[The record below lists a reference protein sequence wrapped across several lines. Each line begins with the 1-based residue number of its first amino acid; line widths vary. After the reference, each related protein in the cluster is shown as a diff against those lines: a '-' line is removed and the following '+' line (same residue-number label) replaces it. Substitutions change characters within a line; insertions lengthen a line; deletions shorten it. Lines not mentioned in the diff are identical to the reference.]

1 VALANQDKLEEA
13 VACYRRALE
22 SKSNCEQA
30 FCELCATL
38 LRQKKPEEAE
48 TAARRFLELEPD
60 SAIAHG
66 NLAAVFADQDRF
78 DDAEAC
84 FQRALEIEPKSVQT
98 YRNLATLL
106 VRQNKLEA
114 AVDRRVQ
121 ALAIDPMDSETHF
134 GQALGLLQLGRF
146 EPGWREY
153 EWRFRRQGKGE
164 GNLPQPRW
172 DGSPLAGRTIL
183 LRAEQG
189 LGDTLQFVRYAE
201 FVKAKGAKVIVECP
215 RQLAR
220 LVAGCAGVDEV
231 VVEREPR
238 PPFDVHIP
246 LLSLPNIFNT
256 SLDSI
261 PNRVPYLTQRR
272 RQCGDGPPSSAP
284 CAA

>member
-1 VALANQDKLEEA
+1 
-13 VACYRRALE
+13 
-22 SKSNCEQA
+22 
-30 FCELCATL
+30 
-38 LRQKKPEEAE
+38 
-48 TAARRFLELEPD
+48 
-60 SAIAHG
+60 
-66 NLAAVFADQDRF
+66 
-78 DDAEAC
+78 
-84 FQRALEIEPKSVQT
+84 
-98 YRNLATLL
+98 
-106 VRQNKLEA
+106 
-114 AVDRRVQ
+114 
-121 ALAIDPMDSETHF
+121 SETHF

-231 VVEREPR
+231 VVDREPR

-261 PNRVPYLTQRR
+261 PNRVPYLTPEAEAMRR
-272 RQCGDGPPSSAP
+272 WSAEFSAVRGLKIGIAWQGSASNVGDRYRSFQLAEFAGIARLPDIQLYSLQM
-284 CAA
+284 